1 MSYSKKI
8 RSALLA
14 RGTNVSAR
22 TVCRRLVSDF
32 GLKSCKPAKNPVLPM
47 QWRWNDQP
55 LRSNTLLGLLHSV
68 PSAIFTGESST
79 QQFSPRQRHVPS
91 SVRKRFDERY
101 TVHTMNDPPSVMIL
115 WSPGPGYRL
124 TLIYPKIVDL
134 KIICAMVSLIL
145 LKYLFINN
153 IDIDIGYIY
162 EGDI

>member
-1 MSYSKKI
+1 MY
-8 RSALLA
+8 RVLF
-14 RGTNVSAR
+14 
-22 TVCRRLVSDF
+22 SD
-32 GLKSCKPAKNPVLPM
+32 
-47 QWRWNDQP
+47 
-55 LRSNTLLGLLHSV
+55 
-68 PSAIFTGESST
+68 ESST
-79 QQFSPRQRHVPS
+79 QQFSKRKRHVQR
-91 SVRKRFDERY
+91 SVGKRFDERY